1 MPWGSWAKRSSPELM
16 GAGLGS
22 GPRKGS
28 AGAGGGAAPGPRGD
42 DGTRLRSGSVSPW
55 ECPR

>member
-1 MPWGSWAKRSSPELM
+1 M

-42 DGTRLRSGSVSPW
+42 DGTRLGSGSVSPW